1 MPLYEYKCSDCEKVH
16 EVIQKFSDA
25 PLEIC
30 PSCQGPLTK
39 LMSMSSFSLKGTGW
53 YTTDYK
59 RSSAPA
65 GAEDSSDAKNGT
77 EASSDGKDVK
87 AHSDGKDGKNTEA
100 SAKESKTESP
110 ASSAS
115 GTGSSTSEKKS
126 GSGETKSVEKPKASP
141 APAGKTSTS
150 V

>member
-1 MPLYEYKCSDCEKVH
+1 MPLYEYKCSNCQKVH
-16 EVIQKFSDA
+16 EEIQKFSDA

-65 GAEDSSDAKNGT
+65 GAEGSSEAKTGT
-77 EASSDGKDVK
+77 EASSDGKEVK
-87 AHSDGKDGKNTEA
+87 ASSDGKDGKNTEA
-100 SAKESKTESP
+100 TAKESKTESTASP
-110 ASSAS
+110 ASSS
-115 GTGSSTSEKKS
+115 GGSQAEKKS
-126 GSGETKSVEKPKASP
+126 SAAETKSVEKPKVAPAAKASP
-141 APAGKTSTS
+141 TT
-150 V
+150 